1 MILWTI
7 KQLNS
12 VRLAIAGRQ
21 QPSHLAWGLAFGVLL
36 GIVPHGNLLAI
47 LLLLV
52 VLSMNLNH
60 AMAALTA
67 VSVTFLARRLD
78 PYSDWVGH
86 HLLTH
91 PEGRRIATAAW
102 QYPLVPWTDLNNTVV
117 LGSLAI
123 GLLALFPLFLISYP
137 LFRRLGPRVSA
148 GSLEA
153 DATDLLSETRAAEP
167 AKDRGPVDVSIAP
180 REAGPR
186 PADRATS
193 VQPASD
199 GGIAE
204 PLRPEEQ
211 SVEGIGPRSGESIS
225 ENDLGEGSLAAAD
238 WPERKA
244 REASDSWEGEAV
256 RDDGSDG
263 ADGTLPT
270 KAGGRTLRADDG
282 QPEFEEALRFL
293 LHQLRDSKGRDAA

>member
-67 VSVTFLARRLD
+67 VGVTFLARRLD
-78 PYSDWVGH
+78 PYSDWVGNQ
-86 HLLTH
+86 LLTH
-91 PEGRRIATAAW
+91 PDGRRIATAAW

-123 GLLALFPLFLISYP
+123 GLFALIPLFLISYP
-137 LFRRLGPRVSA
+137 LFRRLGPRRAGVSRVA
-148 GSLEA
+148 AATVLPEA
-153 DATDLLSETRAAEP
+153 PRA
-167 AKDRGPVDVSIAP
+167 DRPVDDRTPVVTASIAP
-180 REAGPR
+180 ADTALI
-186 PADRATS
+186 PADLTESAGFE
-193 VQPASD
+193 SD
-199 GGIAE
+199 EI
-204 PLRPEEQ
+204 
-211 SVEGIGPRSGESIS
+211 ESRW
-225 ENDLGEGSLAAAD
+225 GEGVSADEARVGSIESPDSDRETLPAAAGQ
-238 WPERKA
+238 R
-244 REASDSWEGEAV
+244 
-256 RDDGSDG
+256 
-263 ADGTLPT
+263 
-270 KAGGRTLRADDG
+270 RADRGDG

-293 LHQLRDSKGRDAA
+293 LHQLRDSKSRDAA

>member
-67 VSVTFLARRLD
+67 VGVTFLARRLD

-137 LFRRLGPRVSA
+137 LFRRLGPRVSVA
-148 GSLEA
+148 SPDTAVAALAEA
-153 DATDLLSETRAAEP
+153 PRAARP
-167 AKDRGPVDVSIAP
+167 ADDRTPVVTASIAP
-180 REAGPR
+180 QEAVLIPTD
-186 PADRATS
+186 P
-193 VQPASD
+193 PESD
-199 GGIAE
+199 LTE
-204 PLRPEEQ
+204 
-211 SVEGIGPRSGESIS
+211 SEGTESEGGESRG
-225 ENDLGEGSLAAAD
+225 GEGVSAEESGLG
-238 WPERKA
+238 
-244 REASDSWEGEAV
+244 SIDSPDSAG
-256 RDDGSDG
+256 
-263 ADGTLPT
+263 GTLPAR
-270 KAGGRTLRADDG
+270 AGHQRAVCGDG
-282 QPEFEEALRFL
+282 QPEFDESLRFL
-293 LHQLRDSKGRDAA
+293 LHQLRDSKSRDAA